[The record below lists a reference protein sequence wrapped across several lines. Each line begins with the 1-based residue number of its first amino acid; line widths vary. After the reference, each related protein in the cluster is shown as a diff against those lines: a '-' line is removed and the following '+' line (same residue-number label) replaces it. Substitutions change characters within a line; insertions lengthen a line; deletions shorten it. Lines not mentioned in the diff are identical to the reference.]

1 MKNLY
6 TSFILVLF
14 PLIVS
19 GQNFLSEKD
28 LIVLKQPADTMM
40 RNYLTAI
47 VDKQFAARDSLLSTL
62 RSAEDWQ
69 ARSEAIRD
77 SMISW
82 TGPLPE
88 RTPLNARVTGR
99 IERDDY
105 VIEKILFESR
115 PNYFVSAK
123 SIFTQKIFLS
133 ASCFASS
140 SRSFRRRQIPRH
152 ISKTWYCRGKEWL
165 CCTDNG
171 LSWTRGKT
179 GKRKGYASQ
188 MIRCPGIYKRHT
200 YF

>member
-1 MKNLY
+1 MQQKLNKYSIMKNFIN
-6 TSFILVLF
+6 SFILVLF
-14 PLIVS
+14 PLIIS

-115 PNYFVSAK
+115 PNYLVSA
-123 SIFTQKIFLS
+123 TLYL
-133 ASCFASS
+133 
-140 SRSFRRRQIPRH
+140 P
-152 ISKTWYCRGKEWL
+152 
-165 CCTDNG
+165 
-171 LSWTRGKT
+171 
-179 GKRKGYASQ
+179 KGYSFPRPALLNH
-188 MIRCPGIYKRHT
+188 IGHALAGKL
-200 YF
+200 